1 MHAYTISIAGA
12 AVLGAVI
19 NMLSPDKWSKYISI
33 VTGLVIAVSIGSP
46 IISLFRSD
54 VLSELSFNA
63 APSSTQG
70 TDIFYRELKQ
80 EFERR
85 IENDVKSRVASEFGM
100 DVTAEAEAATDEKGQ
115 ITGVKKITVYGGHP
129 DNIVIGRLREVYGA
143 AEVKTVA
150 DKKLS
155 KKPE

>member
-1 MHAYTISIAGA
+1 MRAYIISVAGA

-19 NMLSPDKWSKYISI
+19 NMLSPGKWSKYISI

-46 IISLFRSD
+46 LISLFSSD
-54 VLSELSFNA
+54 VLSALSFSS
-63 APSSTQG
+63 APASAQG

-85 IENDVKSRVASEFGM
+85 IENDVKSRVAAEFGM
-100 DVTAEAEAATDEKGQ
+100 DVTAEAEAAADERGQ

-129 DNIVIGRLREVYGA
+129 DSIVIGRLREVYGA
-143 AEVKTVA
+143 AEVITVA

-155 KKPE
+155 QKPE

>member
-1 MHAYTISIAGA
+1 MRAYIISIAGA

-46 IISLFRSD
+46 IISFFRSD
-54 VLSELSFNA
+54 VLSDLSFNT
-63 APSSTQG
+63 APASTQG
-70 TDIFYRELKQ
+70 TDIFYRELRQ

-85 IENDVKSRVASEFGM
+85 IENDVKSRIASEFGM
-100 DVTAEAEAATDEKGQ
+100 DITAEAEAATDGEGH
-115 ITGVKKITVYGGHP
+115 ITGIKKITVYGGHP

-143 AEVKTVA
+143 AEVKTIA

-155 KKPE
+155 EKPE